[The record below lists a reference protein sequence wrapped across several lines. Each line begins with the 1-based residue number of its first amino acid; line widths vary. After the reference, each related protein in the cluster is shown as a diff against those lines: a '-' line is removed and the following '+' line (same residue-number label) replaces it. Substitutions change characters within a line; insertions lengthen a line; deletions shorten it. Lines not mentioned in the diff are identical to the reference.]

1 MRRRDWTGKKRI
13 KAAACTVIFRVND
26 LPECSRKLETRINL
40 RLDLMAKGCRES
52 ESREGLGEGG
62 RGGDGGVGGNAG
74 GNGKDVAGTEE
85 VDGEAGRM
93 LSRVGAMPF
102 IWRLT

>member
-1 MRRRDWTGKKRI
+1 MKP
-13 KAAACTVIFRVND
+13 AARTVSFLIND

-52 ESREGLGEGG
+52 ESRDGVGEGG
-62 RGGDGGVGGNAG
+62 SGGDGGVGGSAG
-74 GNGKDVAGTEE
+74 GSGKDVG
-85 VDGEAGRM
+85 DGEAGRM